1 MRVGAWTVSW
11 GHWRSSVGSKDTT
24 GNVIKEPVDT
34 RQQVLPGDG
43 TAALDAPVVAADGG
57 QVQGLGTEGTGGTS
71 RP

>member
-57 QVQGLGTEGTGGTS
+57 QVQSLLNSTRGQGS
-71 RP
+71 R